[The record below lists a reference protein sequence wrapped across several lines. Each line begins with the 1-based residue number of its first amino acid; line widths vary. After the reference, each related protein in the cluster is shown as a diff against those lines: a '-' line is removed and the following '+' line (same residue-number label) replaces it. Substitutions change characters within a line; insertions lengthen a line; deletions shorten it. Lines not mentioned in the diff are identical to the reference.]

1 MQADR
6 RPTVTDEVIA
16 INDDLEIN
24 YGVFKNDFTFRRPA
38 NSWRLWPMLGFVP
51 PLLNATI
58 AEMYQAGVAW
68 TLCEHVSI
76 CINGAADYVFE
87 GPDGP
92 IIQTWTP
99 GCHNVENGGG
109 YLPAGEFT
117 RHFHDDF
124 TLCCVV
130 QKLKRTPGVQY
141 RFEVLSEPGALS
153 ETALFTY
160 QCTATYDAAADAGIR
175 WNDARLA
182 IDWPVSAPGLSD
194 KDARAPILDE
204 VPEDRLPVFAG

>member
-1 MQADR
+1 
-6 RPTVTDEVIA
+6 
-16 INDDLEIN
+16 
-24 YGVFKNDFTFRRPA
+24 
-38 NSWRLWPMLGFVP
+38 
-51 PLLNATI
+51 
-58 AEMYQAGVAW
+58 MYQAGVAW

-76 CINGAADYVFE
+76 CVNGSADYVFE

-141 RFEVLSEPGALS
+141 RFEVLTEPHVLMQA
-153 ETALFTY
+153 ALFIHY
-160 QCTATYDAAADAGIR
+160 ATGPR
-175 WNDARLA
+175 QRQTEFN
-182 IDWPVSAPGLSD
+182 PAPGYTVDLG
-194 KDARAPILDE
+194 
-204 VPEDRLPVFAG
+204 AGDIAIICSIR

>member
-24 YGVFKNDFTFRRPA
+24 YGVFKNGFTFRRA
-38 NSWRLWPMLGFVP
+38 TNSWRLWPMLEFVP
-51 PLLNATI
+51 PRLNATI

-76 CINGAADYVFE
+76 CINGSADYVFE

-130 QKLKRTPGVQY
+130 QKLKRTPGVRY
-141 RFEVLSEPGALS
+141 RFEVLAGPVVIDRDALFVHYATGALARQ
-153 ETALFTY
+153 TDFDLP
-160 QCTATYDAAADAGIR
+160 AGHGLDLAPDDIAILCSIR
-175 WNDARLA
+175 
-182 IDWPVSAPGLSD
+182 
-194 KDARAPILDE
+194 
-204 VPEDRLPVFAG
+204 